1 MIMLLQLSICLVIGI
16 HLTSSQSTYDVIQEE
31 NNVTSCGSTEQVL
44 NQLMMTNNQLM
55 MMNSELMN
63 AVLQL
68 QKDVDELKTDRRLK
82 DANLTGLRSLV

>member
-1 MIMLLQLSICLVIGI
+1 MLLQLSLCLVSVI
-16 HLTSSQSTYDVIQEE
+16 HMTSSQSTYDVTQQE
-31 NNVTSCGSTEQVL
+31 NDVTSCGSTEQVL

-68 QKDVDELKTDRRLK
+68 QKDVDELKTGRRQK
-82 DANLTGLRSLV
+82 DARGIR